1 MGKLDDEYA
10 ELDIVRAAYEPDA
23 RDEQGVRTFRTL
35 EPRVTRRKKRSLDGS
50 LSFSVP
56 ITDPPTLLPASSTDT
71 PALVTEPIEE
81 AQPLERRT
89 SETDASETSPQP
101 RPEPAVPAYQTF
113 GPDPSTFD
121 DPTIYHIRD
130 WTDDDDE
137 ELKKEIFGVSHYPH
151 SNLHKYTCGTPPD
164 RNLENAKPQ
173 NQVTANQFATYLEA
187 FTRPLT
193 EEDLAFLEERVRCIV
208 PAQMLHKLIMTRA
221 IE

>member
-1 MGKLDDEYA
+1 MGVLDKEYA
-10 ELDIVRAAYEPDA
+10 DLAILTTGYKPDA
-23 RDEQGVRTFRTL
+23 AADKQLRTFRII
-35 EPRVTRRKKRSLDGS
+35 EPRMTRGMKRSLDEI
-50 LSFSVP
+50 LSSPVP
-56 ITDPPTLLPASSTDT
+56 VTDPPALEPASSTET
-71 PALVTEPIEE
+71 PAPATEPIEE
-81 AQPLERRT
+81 AQPPERRA
-89 SETDASETSPQP
+89 SDTDASETSHQP

-151 SNLHKYTCGTPPD
+151 SNLHKFTCGTPPD

-193 EEDLAFLEERVRCIV
+193 EEDLAFLEERVRSLSISFYY
-208 PAQMLHKLIMTRA
+208 TS
-221 IE
+221 

>member
-1 MGKLDDEYA
+1 MGVLDKEYA
-10 ELDIVRAAYEPDA
+10 DLAILTTGYKPDA
-23 RDEQGVRTFRTL
+23 ADKQLRTFRII
-35 EPRVTRRKKRSLDGS
+35 EPRMTRGMKRSLDEIS
-50 LSFSVP
+50 SSPVP
-56 ITDPPTLLPASSTDT
+56 ITDSPALEPASSTET
-71 PALVTEPIEE
+71 PAPATEPIEE
-81 AQPLERRT
+81 AQPPERRA
-89 SETDASETSPQP
+89 SDTDASETSHQP

-193 EEDLAFLEERVRCIV
+193 EEDLAFLEERVRSLCIS
-208 PAQMLHKLIMTRA
+208 L
-221 IE
+221 